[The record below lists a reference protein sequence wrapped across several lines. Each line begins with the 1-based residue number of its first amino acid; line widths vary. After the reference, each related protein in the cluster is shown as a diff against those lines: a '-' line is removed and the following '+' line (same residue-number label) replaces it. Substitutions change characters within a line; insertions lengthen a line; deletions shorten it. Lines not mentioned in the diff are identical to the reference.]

1 MVDASLGGT
10 DELRWEKTHKK
21 QNKMSGPHIPSPTQK
36 QSTVHPEVML
46 ITPVFL
52 VDNQRDSDGVNLL
65 STDLKKKKQTSI
77 GGQEHGFPVQ
87 KLFCKL
93 IVYNFI

>member
-1 MVDASLGGT
+1 
-10 DELRWEKTHKK
+10 
-21 QNKMSGPHIPSPTQK
+21 
-36 QSTVHPEVML
+36 ML

-52 VDNQRDSDGVNLL
+52 VDNQKDTDGVSLL
-65 STDLKKKKQTSI
+65 FTDLKKQKQTSI
-77 GGQEHGFPVQ
+77 GGQEHGFPVK